1 MSTCSFACGMDA
13 IGILKVSRPMRRSDP
28 ESPRWERK
36 RVPKS
41 GGQDKRGRHALGA
54 KAPLKRPPL
63 RHALALSRA
72 ASFAKPLNRKGL
84 VRAVNAVLCG
94 DATEIRCA

>member
-1 MSTCSFACGMDA
+1 MIACSFACGMDA
-13 IGILKVSRPMRRSDP
+13 IGILKVSRPVRRSDP

-41 GGQDKRGRHALGA
+41 GGQDRRGRHAVVA
-54 KAPLKRPPL
+54 KAPFKRPPP

-72 ASFAKPLNRKGL
+72 ASVAMFLNEKVFL
-84 VRAVNAVLCG
+84 RAVYAASCP
-94 DATEIRCA
+94 DTTEVRHA